1 MRSFFITFR
10 TSLGRCATG
19 LLCAAIAIQVYGC
32 TRVSTSGGSPNGGNR
47 STVHGVV
54 RVAIKAEP
62 NTLDPVTSGLVQET
76 YVETAIFD
84 GLLQYD
90 SREQLVPDL
99 AMVVPTQQNGGIS
112 KDGKTIVFHLRHG
125 VRWQDGQPFTS
136 ADVAFTYELYIN
148 PKTNGFYRQT
158 YRRITRIDTPDQYTA
173 VLHLTEPYAPALYRF
188 FLRGGGGYVVPRHVL
203 ERSADVN
210 TDRFNQS
217 PLGTGPFRLVRWDHG
232 AQILLEA
239 NPEYFAGAPR
249 IKAIH
254 LMIVADPNTA
264 LSQLASH
271 EMDVVTDLTPSQYT
285 SIKQMNGLRSF
296 LVPTYYERFLTYN
309 ARRAPFDD
317 PRVRRALALALD
329 RRHIGDTAYAGTA
342 VLADSLIPPYS
353 WAYTNDNAAPH
364 YDPQAAKA
372 LLQAAGW
379 TMGADHAWHKNGRTL
394 SFSLLN
400 QPESHALTTMAVEI
414 QRAWQQLGIDVA
426 IQQVARNV
434 IYGSPGLAYSG
445 RFDVLLDDWSADT
458 DPDRTHIT
466 AAAEIAPRGFNN
478 SFFADPEV
486 DRLSELAMLTY
497 DQTRRAALYTQIQ
510 RRLNQ
515 DLPYVPLVWE
525 QRIYAVNTDL
535 RGFAPEPIY
544 SDFWNVQDWQI

>member
-1 MRSFFITFR
+1 MRSFSTNLR
-10 TSLGRCATG
+10 TPISRCAIVA
-19 LLCAAIAIQVYGC
+19 LCAVLAAQMYGC
-32 TRVSTSGGSPNGGNR
+32 TKVSTSGGSSSRGNQ
-47 STVHGVV
+47 STIHGVA

-62 NTLDPVTSGLVQET
+62 NTLDPVISGLVQES
-76 YVETAIFD
+76 YVESAIFD

-99 AMVVPTQQNGGIS
+99 ATVVPTQRNGGIS
-112 KDGKTIVFHLRHG
+112 QDGRTIIFHLRHG
-125 VRWQDGQPFTS
+125 VRWQDGRPFTS
-136 ADVAFTYELYIN
+136 ADVTFTYELYIN
-148 PKTNGFYRQT
+148 PKTNGFYRET
-158 YRRITRIDTPDQYTA
+158 YRRITRIDTPDDYTA
-173 VLHLTEPYAPALYRF
+173 VLHLAAPYAPALYRF
-188 FLRGGGGYVVPRHVL
+188 FLRGGGGYVVPKHVL
-203 ERSADVN
+203 EHSTDINA
-210 TDRFNQS
+210 DRFSQS

-239 NPEYFAGAPR
+239 NRDYFAGAPR
-249 IKAIH
+249 IKAVN

-271 EMDVVTDLTPSQYT
+271 EIDVVTDLTPSQFA
-285 SIKQMNGLRSF
+285 SIKQMQGLRSF

-317 PRVRRALALALD
+317 ARVRRALALALD
-329 RRHIGDTAYAGTA
+329 RRHIGDTAYASTA
-342 VLADSLIPPYS
+342 VVADSLIPPYS
-353 WAYTNDNAAPH
+353 WAYTSENAAPR

-379 TMGADHAWHKNGRTL
+379 TIGADHAWHKNGRTL

-414 QRAWQQLGIDVA
+414 QRAWQQFGIDVS
-426 IQQVARNV
+426 IRQVARNI
-434 IYGSPGLAYSG
+434 IYGNPGLAYSG

-466 AAAEIAPRGFNN
+466 AAKEIAPRGFNN
-478 SFFADPEV
+478 SFFADPAV
-486 DRLSELAMLTY
+486 DRLSEQALQTY
-497 DQTRRAALYTQIQ
+497 DQARRASLYAQIQ

-535 RGFAPEPIY
+535 HGFAPEPIY